1 MKKIS
6 TNSDVSSWLRLWLLE
21 TLNVQSQPSVI
32 SLLKANKLTPYRGLI
47 KRQLLLERHH
57 SRIDTQKGENLVA

>member
-1 MKKIS
+1 MVAGNIKRPKS
-6 TNSDVSSWLRLWLLE
+6 TKRNILA
-21 TLNVQSQPSVI
+21 QS
-32 SLLKANKLTPYRGLI
+32 RGLI